1 MTAVPPEGA
10 WLAGAGT
17 PAEEQ
22 GAATPPCHQRGDSAP
37 GWRLQGASDWQVL
50 PLRVAVTGLVFTG

>member
-22 GAATPPCHQRGDSAP
+22 GAAIPPESPER
-37 GWRLQGASDWQVL
+37 RLRSGLAASGSQ
-50 PLRVAVTGLVFTG
+50 